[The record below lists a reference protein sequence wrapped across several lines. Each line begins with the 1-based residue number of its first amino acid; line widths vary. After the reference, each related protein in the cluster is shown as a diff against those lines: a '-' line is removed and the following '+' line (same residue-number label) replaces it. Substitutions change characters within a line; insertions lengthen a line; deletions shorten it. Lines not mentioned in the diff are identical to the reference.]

1 MVFIISDISK
11 SLGLEW
17 VLYKLKSKFR
27 INVILINCN
36 NTPFEIWLNNNQ
48 INSFSLTYRNK
59 YLDFIPTILKI
70 LFILFNLK
78 PKIVHCHLRKASLL
92 GLIASSLLFIKKR
105 IYTRHHGRESCIEIT
120 ESLIDK
126 LVFSL
131 ATDIISISNEIK
143 DMTLEHTNISKHKV
157 KTIHHGFNLSYFNQS
172 STNKFNKIKKKYNLK
187 KNYFTIGAISRI
199 VEGKNVDKIIDA
211 FILYKINFN
220 PKSIL
225 VIANVDQNSA
235 YAKKVLNKLKCLSRN
250 DYRLIRFEEDI
261 FNLYNCFDL
270 FIHIP
275 KGGGYEAFGQTF
287 IESMLSKVPTI
298 FSRSGIANEICKN
311 RVNTYFCNP
320 ENIFDILKGIKF
332 YHYKFKNTK
341 LITENAYNKVK
352 REFELNNHIS
362 KLLKIY
368 NK

>member
-1 MVFIISDISK
+1 M
-11 SLGLEW
+11 
-17 VLYKLKSKFR
+17 
-27 INVILINCN
+27 
-36 NTPFEIWLNNNQ
+36 
-48 INSFSLTYRNK
+48 
-59 YLDFIPTILKI
+59 
-70 LFILFNLK
+70 
-78 PKIVHCHLRKASLL
+78 
-92 GLIASSLLFIKKR
+92 
-105 IYTRHHGRESCIEIT
+105 
-120 ESLIDK
+120 
-126 LVFSL
+126 
-131 ATDIISISNEIK
+131 
-143 DMTLEHTNISKHKV
+143 
-157 KTIHHGFNLSYFNQS
+157 
-172 STNKFNKIKKKYNLK
+172 
-187 KNYFTIGAISRI
+187 
-199 VEGKNVDKIIDA
+199 
-211 FILYKINFN
+211 
-220 PKSIL
+220 
-225 VIANVDQNSA
+225 
-235 YAKKVLNKLKCLSRN
+235 
-250 DYRLIRFEEDI
+250 
-261 FNLYNCFDL
+261 